1 MTIRADR
8 VRHWVRSLILL
19 CLWWS
24 VVGCTAIPAPPP
36 GIAVSVD
43 RVISGQTVIVRGVPT
58 DPTAAFTI
66 RLQGIHAPDLQ
77 QVPWGEAA
85 RQALE
90 TKLRSTPQITLVLAS
105 AEPDAYDR
113 YWGDLWQADEWINQW
128 LVAQGHVLVPLV
140 PHPSPQAQQLSHAQ
154 DYARMRGAGLWNPD
168 TPLRQTPAE
177 FRRGES

>member
-1 MTIRADR
+1 
-8 VRHWVRSLILL
+8 
-19 CLWWS
+19 
-24 VVGCTAIPAPPP
+24 
-36 GIAVSVD
+36 
-43 RVISGQTVIVRGVPT
+43 VISGQTVIVRGVPT

-85 RQALE
+85 RNALE
-90 TKLRSTPQITLVLAS
+90 TKLRSSPTVTLVLDR

-113 YWGDLWQADEWINQW
+113 YWGHLWQGDAWVNRW
-128 LVAQGHVLVPLV
+128 LVEQGHALVPLS
-140 PHPSPQAQQLSHAQ
+140 PHPSPQSQELSHAQ

-177 FRRGES
+177 FRRGTP